1 MRKNALKTAGFN
13 ALNPPSQHCFSSI
26 NNLCHVGLSFPLV
39 SEYFLTGAASHTGH
53 SSDTGL
59 CELSQGMHIK
69 RSRGLRAGFFEE
81 CLFTRKKEEDELGKE
96 TRTPGTADACAHP
109 IIDILPFP

>member
-1 MRKNALKTAGFN
+1 MYLKGETQGK
-13 ALNPPSQHCFSSI
+13 
-26 NNLCHVGLSFPLV
+26 
-39 SEYFLTGAASHTGH
+39 GH